1 MPTTRSSARL
11 HPGQSG
17 SQGPENAEFEQDED
31 ETMIE
36 ALAFSKAL
44 SLSASEVSSASF
56 LLPVDTYQNTEF
68 PKVTIQNPRGI
79 YCYFIAAVLSGILS
93 LEAARDSCVTSA
105 SKDASDPISVF
116 LRSIHQEIVN
126 PLWNMYMGTP
136 SHTLEITSET
146 VSRLIQE
153 AETAGWLKD
162 KPEHE
167 KNAQQDVAECFEFL
181 HDICGLNM
189 HTVVYNFIDKELGYI
204 DTGQNETMGT
214 FALSPTYDGGD
225 QKVSLS
231 VLVQAHFSAVD
242 MIRGDRPTFQK

>member
-1 MPTTRSSARL
+1 MQTRSGTTLLPGPQSA
-11 HPGQSG
+11 
-17 SQGPENAEFEQDED
+17 SQGTENATFTEDED
-31 ETMIE
+31 HNLFDTLVLS
-36 ALAFSKAL
+36 AAL
-44 SLSASEVSSASF
+44 SASVSEVSSASF
-56 LLPVDTYQNTEF
+56 LLPVDTHQNTEF

-93 LEAARDSCVTSA
+93 LEAARDSCITSA

-136 SHTLEITSET
+136 SNTLEITSDT

-162 KPEHE
+162 KPEHQ
-167 KNAQQDVAECFEFL
+167 KNAQQDVAECLQFL

-189 HTVVYNFIDKELGYI
+189 HTVVYNFIDKELGFI

-231 VLVQAHFSAVD
+231 VLVQAHFTAVE
-242 MIRGDRPTFQK
+242 MIRGNRPTFQK